1 MPEITVSQDVYNQLL
16 AFKQVIEAVIE
27 DKLDVNTCAELV
39 LDQGLNA
46 MLAELIGPLDTSTLI
61 TSFQQLAAK
70 SPAEVY
76 SFVTETIKRGAA
88 VQQQEEMKRRLGF

>member
-1 MPEITVSQDVYNQLL
+1 VVD
-16 AFKQVIEAVIE
+16 
-27 DKLDVNTCAELV
+27 LV
-39 LDQGLNA
+39 LGQGLNA
-46 MLAELIGPLDTSTLI
+46 MLADLIRPLDTSTLI

-70 SPAEVY
+70 SPEEVY

>member
-16 AFKQVIEAVIE
+16 AFKPVIEAVIE

-46 MLAELIGPLDTSTLI
+46 MLAELI
-61 TSFQQLAAK
+61 F
-70 SPAEVY
+70 
-76 SFVTETIKRGAA
+76 
-88 VQQQEEMKRRLGF
+88 